1 VLEQKRDGLV
11 LVRVLS
17 YRSSYKIGKSIEITV
32 GQLMEFGFDCE
43 MIRVQ
48 NGLFFEAISN
58 RLVDFAS
65 REFDEAT
72 VRSQA
77 TPYTKIPSCRDNI

>member
-1 VLEQKRDGLV
+1 
-11 LVRVLS
+11 
-17 YRSSYKIGKSIEITV
+17 
-32 GQLMEFGFDCE
+32 MEFCFDGE
-43 MIRVQ
+43 MMREQ
-48 NGLFFEAISN
+48 TSLFFEATGN

-77 TPYTKIPSCRDNI
+77 TPYTTIP